1 MANLLDTVIAR
12 DANGEPGDF
21 KTEVMLALYL
31 LTYQKQ
37 TILSWNY
44 NEKMKDL
51 KNIQHSLLEPAMFQ
65 ERVKGFIQRYP
76 KLAIYMYSK
85 IGTNPKI
92 IEILKPS
99 LYQDIA

>member
-1 MANLLDTVIAR
+1 MGYVLDEKISSET
-12 DANGEPGDF
+12 NGEPGDF

-51 KNIQHSLLEPAMFQ
+51 KNIQHAQLEPAIF
-65 ERVKGFIQRYP
+65 
-76 KLAIYMYSK
+76 
-85 IGTNPKI
+85 
-92 IEILKPS
+92 
-99 LYQDIA
+99 